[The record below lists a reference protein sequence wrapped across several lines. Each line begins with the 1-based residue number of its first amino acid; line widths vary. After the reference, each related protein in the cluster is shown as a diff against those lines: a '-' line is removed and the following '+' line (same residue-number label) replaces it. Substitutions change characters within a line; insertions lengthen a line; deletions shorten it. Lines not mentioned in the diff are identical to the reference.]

1 MTSASRPGPDRPATE
16 QSKPLVG
23 NGDPA
28 PEGAPN
34 FFHQPVMIDEIV
46 ETFGSVPSGWVVDAT
61 VGGAGHSA
69 ALLGAHPHLSVLGID
84 RDPRAVES
92 ARSRLQSFGPRAEV
106 RHTRF
111 DGLDATLDELGVDE
125 IVGFLFDLGVSSP
138 QLDEGERGFSYRH
151 DGPLDMRMDPDS
163 GPTAGDVVNDY
174 PERDLARLLT
184 QYGDERFAVR
194 VARAIV
200 LARPVHGTAELAELV
215 RSAIP
220 AAARRRGGHPAKRS
234 FQAIRIEVNQEL
246 QVLGP
251 ALDQALGRL
260 APGGRGA
267 VLTYHSGE
275 DRIVKQRFRA
285 VTGGDRP
292 PPPRGLPVET
302 EPAPFSLVRP
312 ATRTPSE
319 TELEANR
326 RAASARLRVI
336 ERVDSGP
343 PGAGS

>member
-1 MTSASRPGPDRPATE
+1 MTSASRPGSDHPATE
-16 QSKPLVG
+16 QPKPPPGHV
-23 NGDPA
+23 DPA
-28 PEGAPN
+28 PAGAPTT
-34 FFHQPVMIDEIV
+34 FSHLPVMIDEIV
-46 ETFGSVPSGWVVDAT
+46 ETLGSVPSGWVVDAT

-69 ALLGAHPHLSVLGID
+69 ALLEAHPHLSVLGLD
-84 RDPRAVES
+84 RDPRAIEA
-92 ARSRLQSFGPRAEV
+92 ARTKLASFGARAEV
-106 RHTRF
+106 RRTRF
-111 DGLDATLDELGVDE
+111 DELDATLDELGIAE

-163 GPTAGDVVNDY
+163 GPTASDVVNEY

-184 QYGDERFAVR
+184 QYGDERFASR

-200 LARPVHGTAELAELV
+200 QARPIQGTAELAELV

-260 APGGRGA
+260 ALGGRGA

-275 DRIVKQRFRA
+275 DRIVKQRFRTA
-285 VTGGDRP
+285 TGGDRP
-292 PPPRGLPVET
+292 TPPRGLPVDP
-302 EPAPFSLVRP
+302 EPAPYALVRP
-312 ATRTPSE
+312 ATRTPSDA
-319 TELEANR
+319 ELEANP

-336 ERVDSGP
+336 ERV
-343 PGAGS
+343 GS